1 MKQLKF
7 YVDFDDILAETA
19 NRICEISKDM
29 FGTTAV
35 FDDIKDF
42 DLKKSLNINQNQYEE
57 LMDMTHDDRL
67 LATYLPIEGAQEA
80 INFFASKGV
89 IIDVVTGRPP
99 YTLEASKLWLEK
111 YGFIY
116 NKIIF
121 ADKYGRFDGD
131 DENVMTLDDIRKSD
145 YDLMIDDAPIMLD
158 FISKE
163 MTTPIGV
170 LQRPWN
176 ESWLAEQG
184 SLTGRVLQGASWNEL
199 RDRIMEFFE
208 GGLMTKD

>member
-1 MKQLKF
+1 MEQLKF

-29 FGTTAV
+29 FGTTAT
-35 FDDIKDF
+35 FEQIKDF
-42 DLKKSLNINQNQYEE
+42 DLKKSLNITQDQYEK
-57 LMDMTHDDRL
+57 LMEMTHDDRL
-67 LATYLPIEGAQEA
+67 LATYLPIEGAKEA

-89 IIDVVTGRPP
+89 VIEVVTGRPP

-116 NKIIF
+116 SRIIF
-121 ADKYGRFDGD
+121 VDKYGRFDD
-131 DENVMTLDDIRKSD
+131 DEDDVLTLDDIRNSD
-145 YDLMIDDAPIMLD
+145 YDLMIDDAPIMLN
-158 FISKE
+158 FISQE

-176 ESWLAEQG
+176 EKWLSKQAE
-184 SLTGRVLQGASWNEL
+184 SNHTVLQGFDWNNL
-199 RDRIMEFFE
+199 
-208 GGLMTKD
+208 KDIITEYFDL